1 MSNNRTKLFLENFL
15 VYGLGSIL
23 AKIAPLIMLPI
34 VTRLM
39 PDTFFYGL
47 SDLSNI
53 AVTFGSAIAIM
64 GMYDAMFRMFFE
76 RDEFE
81 YKKEV
86 CSSALSYVLF
96 SGIIICIV
104 LFIFKSYFSVLLFGD
119 EKYANLLNFT
129 SFSILVSALSS
140 IVVAP
145 TRMEN
150 RRKIFVVT
158 STISP
163 IIGYSVSI
171 PMLLNGN
178 YLYALPTAALVTSAV
193 MLVFFYG
200 LNRRWFVFNKTKFPL
215 IKEMLKIG
223 APLMLGVII
232 YWIFTSCDR
241 LMISKILGNSYVGIY
256 GIGARV
262 ASVSQIV
269 QVAFAG
275 GLQYFAFKTMKDSD
289 QVEMT
294 SKIFEYLAVI
304 SFSIFALVLPFTHLI
319 FALFLTGDY
328 VNGYLVFPYLFLSP
342 LLLMLYQSII
352 IQYVIIKKTWPPTI
366 ILSVGAISNII
377 LNYLLINF
385 NGVEGAAIATML
397 GYVISLITAS
407 ICLTRMRLVIVT
419 KRLKMIS
426 VILAIFMIIWRLT
439 SPISI
444 FPAILFSGIL
454 SIVYFF
460 LYKRDINI
468 LLKKLKIFN
477 KSIKKLRKK
486 SI

>member
-1 MSNNRTKLFLENFL
+1 MSNSRTKLFLENFL

-23 AKIAPLIMLPI
+23 SKIAPLLMLPI

-39 PDTFFYGL
+39 PDTSYYGL

-53 AVTFGSAIAIM
+53 AVTFGSALAIM

-76 RDEFE
+76 RDELE

-86 CSSALSYVLF
+86 CSSAFIYVLF
-96 SGIIICIV
+96 SGIIICLL
-104 LFIFKSYFSVLLFGD
+104 LFTFKAYFSVWLFND
-119 EKYANLLNFT
+119 EKYVNLLNFT

-140 IVVAP
+140 IVIAP
-145 TRMEN
+145 TRMAN

-158 STISP
+158 STVSP

-171 PMLLNGN
+171 PMLMNGN
-178 YLYALPTAALVTSAV
+178 YLYALPTATLVTSSI
-193 MLVFFYG
+193 MLMFFYC
-200 LNRRWFVFNKTKFPL
+200 LNRERFIFSKVNVSL

-223 APLMLGVII
+223 APLMLGGII
-232 YWIFTSCDR
+232 YWVFTSCDR
-241 LMISKILGNSYVGIY
+241 LMISKLLGNNYVGIF

-269 QVAFAG
+269 QAAFAG
-275 GLQYFAFKTMKDSD
+275 GLQYFAFSTMKDSD

-294 SKIFEYLAVI
+294 SKIFEYLALV
-304 SFSIFALVLPFTHLI
+304 SFSAFVVILPFTHFI
-319 FALFLTGDY
+319 FEFFLTGDY

-366 ILSVGAISNII
+366 ILSIGAVSNII
-377 LNYLLINF
+377 LSYLLINLI
-385 NGVEGAAIATML
+385 GVEGAAIATML
-397 GYVISLITAS
+397 GYVITLITAS
-407 ICLTRMRLVIVT
+407 ILLSRMKLVIVT

-426 VILAIFMIIWRLT
+426 VILAIFMIIWRLI
-439 SPISI
+439 SPISL
-444 FPAILFSGIL
+444 FPAILFSGIVL
-454 SIVYFF
+454 VVYSF

-468 LLKKLKIFN
+468 IFKKLKIYQ
-477 KSIKKLRKK
+477 KPV
-486 SI
+486 